1 MQRLWLILK
10 KELICTKENIIFNL
24 ATIASPLFFLAVFTF
39 MLSDGVSFP
48 FNIVPAD
55 ETTSFI
61 CSAAEFTAPNGINY
75 MEFVKTDAD
84 ISQEATHDAL
94 SVEEDLYYEDGVLH
108 GKIVHYINDV
118 NQNTL
123 KNSRNRIDGAL
134 VNFINNTRTSGNIE
148 IVEKTVYEEDIPW
161 ATGFG
166 ASILVFGIMLA
177 GMFFGALS
185 IICEYD
191 NRTTTFL
198 KLSPYP
204 IGYVLF
210 GKIAANLLKCIMS
223 GSIYYTVYTLLFD
236 HVARDT
242 GTLILVCLLGYI
254 AFIGIGMLIGIA
266 LKVSV
271 TAMVASMGIAFALW
285 ILGGGFGPLTFFGK
299 TANLLASFNPTTYMV
314 NSVKWCLFGGTATV
328 HLPLLVIAAFTVVTI
343 IVSSMVYTRWTAA
356 QEG

>member
-48 FNIVPAD
+48 FNIPSHDAD
-55 ETTSFI
+55 TAFVS
-61 CSAAEFTAPNGINY
+61 SAAEFVAPNGINY
-75 MEFVKTDAD
+75 MELVETDAD

-94 SVEEDLYYEDGVLH
+94 SVEEDLHYEDGVLH

-134 VNFINNTRTSGNIE
+134 VNFINNTRTSGNIG
-148 IVEKTVYEEDIPW
+148 ITEKTVYEEDIPW

-166 ASILVFGIMLA
+166 VSILVFSIMLA

-191 NRTTTFL
+191 NQTTTFL

-204 IGYVLF
+204 VGFVLG
-210 GKIAANLLKCIMS
+210 GKLLANLLKCTIS
-223 GSIYYTVYTLLFD
+223 GSIYYIAYFLLFG
-236 HVARDT
+236 HAVIEA
-242 GTLILVCLLGYI
+242 GILILICLLGYI

-271 TAMVASMGIAFALW
+271 TAMIVSMGTSFALW
-285 ILGGGFGPLTFFGK
+285 ILGGGFGPLSFFGK
-299 TANLLASFNPTTYMV
+299 AANLLASINPTTYMM
-314 NSVKWCLFGGTATV
+314 NSIKWCFFGGTASV
-328 HLPLLVIAAFTVVTI
+328 QLPILVIAGFTAVTI
-343 IVSSMVYTRWTAA
+343 LVSCTVYTRWTAA